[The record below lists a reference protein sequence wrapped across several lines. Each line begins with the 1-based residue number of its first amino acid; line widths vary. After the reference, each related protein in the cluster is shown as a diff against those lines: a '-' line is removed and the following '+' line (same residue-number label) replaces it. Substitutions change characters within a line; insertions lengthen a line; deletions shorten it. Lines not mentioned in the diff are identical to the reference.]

1 MAKTTK
7 KMTKEEKAALEVQA
21 MLQGV
26 TVDELLGMSADTE
39 EDDEMDTMLDEAAN
53 EMEKKPKKKTSK
65 PDDKENKPK
74 KKRISP
80 NDIMEERPK
89 KVEDKITIKPE
100 FSKFKESDEVNVTF
114 NYHEIPYKEQLWP
127 VPSRV
132 VVYEVELV
140 TKPMVAKN
148 ISYEVN
154 GKSEDEANK
163 AYNGDTMYYRIVTYE
178 NVKSDVRIIG
188 YIKLFTDGSNKVKSR
203 LVTNKSWMKKV
214 NINIDKFAKEIQKV
228 LINLERK

>member
-26 TVDELLGMSADTE
+26 TVDDLLGMSADTE
-39 EDDEMDTMLDEAAN
+39 EEDEMDTMLDEAAD
-53 EMEKKPKKKTSK
+53 EMEGKPKKK
-65 PDDKENKPK
+65 EAKPK
-74 KKRISP
+74 A
-80 NDIMEERPK
+80 K
-89 KVEDKITIKPE
+89 KVETPKVVDKIAIKPE
-100 FSKFKESDEVNVTF
+100 FSKFKESDELNVTF

-140 TKPMVAKN
+140 TQPMVAKN

-154 GKSEDEANK
+154 GRSEDEANK

-178 NVKSDVRIIG
+178 NVKSDVRVIG
-188 YIKLFTDGSNKVKSR
+188 YIKLFTDGSNKVKNK

-214 NINIDKFAKEIQKV
+214 NINIDKFAKEIQRV
-228 LINLERK
+228 IINLERK

>member
-26 TVDELLGMSADTE
+26 TVDELLGISADTE
-39 EDDEMDTMLDEAAN
+39 EEDEIDTMLDKAAD
-53 EMEKKPKKKTSK
+53 EIEKKPKKKTSK
-65 PDDKENKPK
+65 PDD
-74 KKRISP
+74 
-80 NDIMEERPK
+80 IMVERPK

-132 VVYEVELV
+132 VAYEVELV

-154 GKSEDEANK
+154 GSSEDEANK

-178 NVKSDVRIIG
+178 NVKSNVRVIG

-228 LINLERK
+228 IINLERK

>member
-26 TVDELLGMSADTE
+26 TVDELLGISADTE
-39 EDDEMDTMLDEAAN
+39 EEDEIDTMLDKAAD
-53 EMEKKPKKKTSK
+53 EIEKKPKKKTSK
-65 PDDKENKPK
+65 PN
-74 KKRISP
+74 
-80 NDIMEERPK
+80 NIMVETPK

-203 LVTNKSWMKKV
+203 LITNKSWMKKV
-214 NINIDKFAKEIQKV
+214 NINIDKFTKEIQKV
-228 LINLERK
+228 IINLERK